1 MKFGVKLAIVL
12 TAAGALI
19 VGGFTASALAGKK
32 KPTTVVVNSGSVLSG
47 QQNVRVRGSLNT
59 ASVCRANR
67 SMRLFLTDQN
77 GVIQSTI
84 DSGTSDSG
92 GNWKLAAKLHSP
104 PTPSQFLQVKA
115 KKLTVGKFVCKAG
128 LSGLIAIK

>member
-1 MKFGVKLAIVL
+1 MKARTR
-12 TAAGALI
+12 TAFVMFAVTALI
-19 VGGFTASALAGKK
+19 VGALAATAVAGNKK
-32 KPTTVVVNSGSVLSG
+32 KTTVVVNAGSVLNG
-47 QQNVRVRGSLNT
+47 QQNVKVRGSLNT
-59 ASVCRANR
+59 ASVCRAAR

-77 GVIQSTI
+77 GVILSTI

-92 GNWKLAAKLHSP
+92 GNWQLQAKLASP
-104 PTPSQFLQVKA
+104 PQPNQFLQVKA

>member
-1 MKFGVKLAIVL
+1 MKSGTKFAIVL
-12 TAAGALI
+12 TAAAVL
-19 VGGFTASALAGKK
+19 VLAGFTASALAGKK
-32 KPTTVVVNSGSVLSG
+32 KPTTVVVHSGSVLSG
-47 QQNVRVRGSLNT
+47 QQNVKVRGSLNT
-59 ASVCRANR
+59 ASACRANR

-84 DSGTSDSG
+84 DSSTSDSG
-92 GNWKLAAKLHSP
+92 GNWKLSAKLASP
-104 PTPSQFLQVKA
+104 PTPTQFLQVKA

>member
-1 MKFGVKLAIVL
+1 MKSGMKLAVVVI
-12 TAAGALI
+12 AAGALVI
-19 VGGFTASALAGKK
+19 GGFTASALAGKK
-32 KPTTVVVNSGSVLSG
+32 KPTTVIVNSGSVLSG
-47 QQNVRVRGSLNT
+47 QQNVKVRGSLNT
-59 ASVCRANR
+59 ASACRANR

-92 GNWKLAAKLHSP
+92 GNWKLQAKLASP
-104 PTPSQFLQVKA
+104 PTSSQFLRVKA